1 LHGDGNW
8 LGIEYGGFEFLRG
21 VRLGARNVT
30 FCPDLPGVTFT
41 KSNMAPKW
49 RTISKIENCLVL
61 AG

>member
-1 LHGDGNW
+1 M
-8 LGIEYGGFEFLRG
+8 
-21 VRLGARNVT
+21 GAKNVT

-49 RTISKIENCLVL
+49 TMISKIENCFVL